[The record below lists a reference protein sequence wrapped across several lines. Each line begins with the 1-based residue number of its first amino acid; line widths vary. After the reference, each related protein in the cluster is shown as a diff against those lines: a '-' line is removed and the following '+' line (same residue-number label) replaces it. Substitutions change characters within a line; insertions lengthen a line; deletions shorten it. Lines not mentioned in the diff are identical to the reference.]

1 VAARWATGDLSDE
14 LAADHRDELADAQ
27 RGLNAMRASL
37 QTSFGTIRHSAD
49 GIAGVSNEMAAG
61 NRDLS
66 SRTEQAAANLQQT
79 AASMEQLSGNVGQT
93 AESARA
99 ASDLATAAV
108 TSAARGGE
116 AMTQVVATM
125 AEISAASRQ
134 IADIIGV
141 IDGIAFQTN
150 ILALNAAVEAARAG
164 EHGRGFAVVA
174 GEVRGLAQR
183 SAQAAREIKGLI
195 EASVGKID
203 SGARRVEEA
212 GGTMQEIVA
221 SVHRVSDIV
230 GGIKAAA
237 VEQSGGI
244 GEVNHAVAHL
254 DALTQQN
261 VALVQE
267 SASAAESL
275 QEQAQRL
282 QRALS
287 AFRFAAPAA
296 GA

>member
-1 VAARWATGDLSDE
+1 MPAPP
-14 LAADHRDELADAQ
+14 
-27 RGLNAMRASL
+27 
-37 QTSFGTIRHSAD
+37 
-49 GIAGVSNEMAAG
+49 
-61 NRDLS
+61 
-66 SRTEQAAANLQQT
+66 
-79 AASMEQLSGNVGQT
+79 
-93 AESARA
+93 
-99 ASDLATAAV
+99 
-108 TSAARGGE
+108 
-116 AMTQVVATM
+116 
-125 AEISAASRQ
+125 SRQ

-183 SAQAAREIKGLI
+183 SAQAAREITGLI
-195 EASVGKID
+195 EASVDKID

-230 GGIKAAA
+230 GGIKASA

-267 SASAAESL
+267 SASASESL

-296 GA
+296 RA

>member
-1 VAARWATGDLSDE
+1 
-14 LAADHRDELADAQ
+14 
-27 RGLNAMRASL
+27 M
-37 QTSFGTIRHSAD
+37 
-49 GIAGVSNEMAAG
+49 
-61 NRDLS
+61 
-66 SRTEQAAANLQQT
+66 
-79 AASMEQLSGNVGQT
+79 
-93 AESARA
+93 
-99 ASDLATAAV
+99 
-108 TSAARGGE
+108 
-116 AMTQVVATM
+116 
-125 AEISAASRQ
+125 
-134 IADIIGV
+134 
-141 IDGIAFQTN
+141 
-150 ILALNAAVEAARAG
+150 
-164 EHGRGFAVVA
+164 A
-174 GEVRGLAQR
+174 GEVRSLAQR

-195 EASVGKID
+195 EASVEKID

-230 GGIKAAA
+230 GGIKASAA
-237 VEQSGGI
+237 EQSGGI

-296 GA
+296 HA